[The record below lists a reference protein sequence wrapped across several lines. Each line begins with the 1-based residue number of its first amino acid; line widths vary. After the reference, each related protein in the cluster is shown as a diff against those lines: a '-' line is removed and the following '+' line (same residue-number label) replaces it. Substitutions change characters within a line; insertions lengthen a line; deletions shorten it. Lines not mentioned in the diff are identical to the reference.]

1 MRVEDLSPQTLDR
14 IRHNR
19 WDRIIEKHE
28 GPETWELKFK
38 TYQPDDMIF
47 QWDPGFNPIAARP
60 QFMQVSVHWIL
71 LPVSRS
77 HHPNITILHHF
88 RSEDHA
94 KLVVYLKDTTY
105 DDSLFGAGY
114 VAIGDRQP
122 EGFYLTTLY
131 HEWFVIDYDAE
142 AKALFSKEES
152 S

>member
-14 IRHNR
+14 IKLSR

-28 GPETWELKFK
+28 GPETWAWKFK

-47 QWDPGFNPIAARP
+47 RWDPNFDPVAARP
-60 QFMQVSVHWIL
+60 QFMQIGDQWVL

-88 RSEDHA
+88 RSEDHT
-94 KLVVYLKDTTY
+94 KLVIYLKDTTY
-105 DDSLFGAGY
+105 DDSLFGAGFI
-114 VAIGDRQP
+114 AIGDLQP

-131 HEWFVIDYDAE
+131 HEWFIIDYDAE
-142 AKALFSKEES
+142 AKATFGKETN
-152 S
+152 